1 MMTVKTFRPTD
12 FIRGKNGSIA
22 LKEELQ
28 KYDMQELIK
37 IYDTFTDPRYIKEL
51 SREMAIDKIASH
63 AVSYCN
69 RGMCLYNEEEKKWYV
84 ETPYK

>member
-1 MMTVKTFRPTD
+1 MTTVKTFRPTD
-12 FIRGKNGSIA
+12 FIRGENGSAA

-28 KYDMQELIK
+28 KYDMKELIK
-37 IYDTFTDPRYIKEL
+37 IYDTFTDPRYLKDL
-51 SREMAIDKIASH
+51 SREMAIDKIVSH

-69 RGMCLYNEEEKKWYV
+69 RGMCSYNEISDRWSV